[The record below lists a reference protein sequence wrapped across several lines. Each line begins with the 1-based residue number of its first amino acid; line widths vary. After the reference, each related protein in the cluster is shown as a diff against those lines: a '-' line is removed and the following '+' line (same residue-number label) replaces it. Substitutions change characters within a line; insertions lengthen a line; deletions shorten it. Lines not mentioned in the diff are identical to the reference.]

1 MAVIFLSCNS
11 TQIEDKDTNFE
22 LYNVI
27 NASKSMTNKTTA
39 KEIAALLLMNEGYS
53 AKEIAYHTGQS
64 PNLVTATVSKARKFL
79 RTIPKL

>member
-1 MAVIFLSCNS
+1 
-11 TQIEDKDTNFE
+11 
-22 LYNVI
+22 
-27 NASKSMTNKTTA
+27 MTNKTTA